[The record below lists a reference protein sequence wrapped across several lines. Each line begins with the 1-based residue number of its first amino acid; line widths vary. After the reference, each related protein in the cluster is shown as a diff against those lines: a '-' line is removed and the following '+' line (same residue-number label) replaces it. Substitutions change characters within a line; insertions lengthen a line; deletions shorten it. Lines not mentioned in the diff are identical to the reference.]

1 MAFVVDCFVK
11 TKDKNI
17 IRDLK
22 WLGCTVLESALKENC
37 NVLKCTYGVVTGKVF
52 RPNSS
57 IKRDLYDCGEN
68 TGLFLALAGFRD
80 DTMLFQW
87 LTDGFH
93 WGRCP
98 TDELTDQIKE
108 QWKIVYGYRELSP
121 HKASIE
127 DILDHFGYKNKSVMK
142 SRETEP
148 AINLNVENPDWK
160 QLNRDIEKWI
170 KKI

>member
-57 IKRDLYDCGEN
+57 IKSDQYDCGEN
-68 TGLFLALAGFRD
+68 AELFLALAGLRD
-80 DTMLFQW
+80 GTMLYQW
-87 LTDGFH
+87 MTDGFH

-98 TDELTDQIKE
+98 TDKLENQTKE
-108 QWKIVYGYRELSP
+108 QWKIVYGGLVP
-121 HKASIE
+121 HKATIKEILEHFNYKRREVKIE
-127 DILDHFGYKNKSVMK
+127 HNKKKGDKN
-142 SRETEP
+142 E
-148 AINLNVENPDWK
+148 
-160 QLNRDIEKWI
+160 
-170 KKI
+170 